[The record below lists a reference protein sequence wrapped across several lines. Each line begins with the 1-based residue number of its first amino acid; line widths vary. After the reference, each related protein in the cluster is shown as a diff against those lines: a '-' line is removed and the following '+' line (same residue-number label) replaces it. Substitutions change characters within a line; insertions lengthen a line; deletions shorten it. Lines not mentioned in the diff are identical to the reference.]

1 MRKMKAKL
9 ADARKEYEDGKKT
22 SEAEIAKGEKK
33 LADAGKQI
41 SQIKN
46 PKWYVYDRSTLIEYD
61 GFGENADRMTCD
73 RKKYFRLCF
82 SLLRH

>member
-1 MRKMKAKL
+1 MREMKQNL
-9 ADARKEYEDGKKT
+9 PMPGKNMKTERKT

-33 LADAGKQI
+33 LADAGKRI

-61 GFGENADRMTCD
+61 GFGENADRM
-73 RKKYFRLCF
+73 RAIGKVFARLCF